1 MILKTRTKT
10 QTENLRTKV
19 FVICS
24 GLGNVRRG
32 YESFTQECFDIL
44 SQEPELDVTLFKGG
58 GETSEKEIAL
68 WNLPR
73 NTKVS
78 NILGEITEKLIGRG
92 EGYFIEQVT
101 FFLSLVPHIQSKKPD
116 VIFFSDENL
125 GNLLWYW
132 RRLSKENYK
141 LLFSNGGPILP
152 PFPRWDYV
160 QQLVPVHLQNALDAG
175 QVAEKQSLVPYGI
188 HMPAELQILTPN
200 EREAL
205 RRKLELPENRPLI
218 LSVGTIN
225 KSHKRMD
232 YVIREIASL
241 PQPRPYLVL
250 LGQQDSE
257 SSEIISLANNLL
269 GTDNFQVRTVTQKE
283 MSDYYK
289 TADAF
294 VLASL
299 GEGLPRVFLEAMSQG
314 LPCLAHS
321 YEVSDFV
328 LGNDGYLANFE
339 TPGNLANLLPQAL
352 AESHDVSRRK
362 LLHQRTY
369 NRFSW
374 EKLRLDYVN
383 LIHNVNTCN

>member
-1 MILKTRTKT
+1 MILTNRKNT
-10 QTENLRTKV
+10 QTLNLRTKV

-24 GLGNVRRG
+24 GLGNVKRG
-32 YESFTQECFDIL
+32 YESFTQECFDTL
-44 SQEPELDVTLFKGG
+44 SQESELDVTLFKGG
-58 GETSEKEIAL
+58 GETSQKEIAL

-73 NTKVS
+73 NAKVS
-78 NILGEITEKLIGRG
+78 NILGEITDKLIGRG
-92 EGYFIEQVT
+92 GGYFIEQVT
-101 FFLSLVPHIQSKKPD
+101 FFFSLVPHIQSKKPD

-132 RRLSKENYK
+132 RRFSKQNYK

-160 QQLVPVHLQNALDAG
+160 QQLAPVHLQNALDAG
-175 QVAEKQSLVPYGI
+175 QVPEKQSLVPYGI
-188 HMPAELQILTPN
+188 HMPVELQILTPN

-218 LSVGTIN
+218 LSVGTLN

-241 PQPRPYLVL
+241 PKPRPYLVL

-257 SSEIISLANNLL
+257 SPEIISLANKLL
-269 GTDNFQVRTVTQKE
+269 GTDNFQVKTVAQKE

-314 LPCLAHS
+314 LPCLAHY

-339 TPGNLANLLPQAL
+339 IPGNLANLLPQAL
-352 AESHDVSRRK
+352 AESHDVTRRN

-374 EKLRLDYVN
+374 DKLRLDYVN
-383 LIHNVNTCN
+383 LIHNVNT

>member
-1 MILKTRTKT
+1 MILKTREKT
-10 QTENLRTKV
+10 QTVNLTTKV

-32 YESFTQECFDIL
+32 YESFTQECFDAL

-58 GETSEKEIAL
+58 GETSQKEITL

-78 NILGEITEKLIGRG
+78 NILGEITKTLIGRG
-92 EGYFIEQVT
+92 EGYFIEQLT
-101 FFLSLVPHIQSKKPD
+101 FFLSLVPHIQSQKPD

-132 RRLSKENYK
+132 QRLSKQNYK
-141 LLFSNGGPILP
+141 LLFSNGGPIRA

-160 QQLVPVHLQNALDAG
+160 QQLAPVHLQNALDAG

-188 HMPAELQILTPN
+188 HMPAELQILRPN

-205 RRKLELPENRPLI
+205 RRKLELPESRPLI

-257 SSEIISLANNLL
+257 SSEIISLGNNLL
-269 GTDNFQVRTVTQKE
+269 GTDNFQVRTVAHKE
-283 MSDYYK
+283 MTDYYK

-299 GEGLPRVFLEAMSQG
+299 GEGFGRVFLEAMSQG
-314 LPCLAHS
+314 LPCLAH
-321 YEVSDFV
+321 YHEVTDFV
-328 LGNDGYLANFE
+328 LGDDGYLGNFE
-339 TPGNLANLLPQAL
+339 ISGNLANLIPQAL
-352 AESHDVSRRK
+352 AESHNLKIRQ

-369 NRFSW
+369 QRFSW
-374 EKLRLDYVN
+374 DKLRPSYVK
-383 LIHNVNTCN
+383 LIQDCMNS